1 MATIRAT
8 CVDCGDVELTT
19 ADVRVRVCIEDNAG
33 SYHFRCPHCAMAV
46 VKPAEPRI
54 VDLLVASGV
63 ELSTWRLPAELF
75 EPRFGDRINHDDL
88 LDFHELLE
96 RDDWFDTVVEMI
108 RQVFSLPVA
117 SASPERR
124 SSPAIGWFA
133 SNQGV
138 SRGVLGCFLCCSWP
152 LGRC

>member
-96 RDDWFDTVVEMI
+96 SDDWFDAVVDMTI
-108 RQVFSLPVA
+108 LK
-117 SASPERR
+117 
-124 SSPAIGWFA
+124 
-133 SNQGV
+133 
-138 SRGVLGCFLCCSWP
+138 
-152 LGRC
+152 